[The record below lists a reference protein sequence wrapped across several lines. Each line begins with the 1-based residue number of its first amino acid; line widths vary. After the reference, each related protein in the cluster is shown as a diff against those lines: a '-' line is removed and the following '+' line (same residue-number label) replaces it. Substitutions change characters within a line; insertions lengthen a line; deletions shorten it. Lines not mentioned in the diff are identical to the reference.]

1 MVGNYVKD
9 KFIKLANTHFN
20 KEDVFLSV
28 TYIDSGS
35 ENSELLKDILRFYKI
50 PLSREYRPTY
60 ELDACKELV
69 KMIYFEEVGSGKV
82 FWFLV
87 DKNFARCYEV

>member
-1 MVGNYVKD
+1 MGKHKIYRD
-9 KFIKLANTHFN
+9 KFIKLANTNFN

-35 ENSELLKDILRFYKI
+35 ENSDLLKDILRFYKI

-60 ELDACKELV
+60 KLDVCKELV
-69 KMIYFEEVGSGKV
+69 KMIYFEEIGCSKV
-82 FWFLV
+82 F
-87 DKNFARCYEV
+87 